1 VQRTLIAIALV
12 VGGCT
17 AHVAGETGA
26 QSEQKGR
33 ATDFTLDSID
43 GKTVHLS
50 DHLGKD
56 VVLLSFWATWCGPC
70 INEMPKLEAIYKKY
84 QPQGFQVLSIS
95 MDGQE
100 TASQVEPTARRV
112 GVTYPVLLDL
122 ETRVVALYN
131 PARDAPFTVLI
142 GKDGKIADKFVGY
155 SPGDERKLEEQIK
168 TLVAAQ
174 AQ

>member
-1 VQRTLIAIALV
+1 MRRLTIVIALITAA
-12 VGGCT
+12 CT
-17 AHVAGETGA
+17 AHESGSTKAVA
-26 QSEQKGR
+26 GR
-33 ATDFTLDSID
+33 ATDFSLDSID

-70 INEMPKLEAIYKKY
+70 INEMPKLEELYKKY
-84 QPQGFQVLSIS
+84 HPQGFQVLSIS

-100 TASQVEPTARRV
+100 TASQVEPTARRI

-122 ETRVVALYN
+122 DTRVVALYN
-131 PARDAPFTVLI
+131 PARDAPFTVII
-142 GKDGKIADKFVGY
+142 GKDGRIADKFVGY
-155 SPGDERKLEEQIK
+155 SPGDERKLEEQIQ
-168 TLVAAQ
+168 TLVAAG